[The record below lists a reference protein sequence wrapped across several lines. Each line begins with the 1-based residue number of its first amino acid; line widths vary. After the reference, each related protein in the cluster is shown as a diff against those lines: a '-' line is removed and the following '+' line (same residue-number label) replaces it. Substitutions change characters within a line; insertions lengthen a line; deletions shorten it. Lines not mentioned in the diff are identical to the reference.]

1 MCTIKKVLE
10 VPPELFLQRGV
21 LKICCKYTGKHPCG
35 SVIPIKLLCN
45 FIEIALLHGCAP
57 VNLLHIFKTL
67 FYKNTSGG
75 MLLKCSKQYSGYS
88 QQYSKHYRSFN
99 IHNNIQILIFTEMLQ
114 EILNL
119 LRYCYFTAIQT
130 TTSWYIHT

>member
-35 SVIPIKLLCN
+35 SV
-45 FIEIALLHGCAP
+45 ALLHGCAA